1 MPTTQRITPAV
12 FQSPLVDSGQVEALH
27 WVFIKKD
34 IVAGVGVGTGSGS
47 LVFDG
52 QVVVM
57 GSTGLLIHGQV
68 AVMVVVVLVVV
79 ISCGSS
85 GLVVDH

>member
-1 MPTTQRITPAV
+1 
-12 FQSPLVDSGQVEALH
+12 
-27 WVFIKKD
+27 
-34 IVAGVGVGTGSGS
+34 
-47 LVFDG
+47 
-52 QVVVM
+52 M

-68 AVMVVVVLVVV
+68 AVMVVVVLLVV

>member
-1 MPTTQRITPAV
+1 M
-12 FQSPLVDSGQVEALH
+12 
-27 WVFIKKD
+27 
-34 IVAGVGVGTGSGS
+34 GVHQEGYCCWGVGTGSGS

-57 GSTGLLIHGQV
+57 GSTGLLIHHGQV
-68 AVMVVVVLVVV
+68 AVMVVVVVLVVV